1 MAIIIGMTA
10 TSARVGG
17 ILAPFCAQL
26 DYIFPDL
33 NLIVLGL
40 LAKKVVR
47 ALCIPVGT

>member
-1 MAIIIGMTA
+1 MTA
-10 TSARVGG
+10 TSARIGG

-40 LAKKVVR
+40 ASLGAGI
-47 ALCIPVGT
+47 LSFI